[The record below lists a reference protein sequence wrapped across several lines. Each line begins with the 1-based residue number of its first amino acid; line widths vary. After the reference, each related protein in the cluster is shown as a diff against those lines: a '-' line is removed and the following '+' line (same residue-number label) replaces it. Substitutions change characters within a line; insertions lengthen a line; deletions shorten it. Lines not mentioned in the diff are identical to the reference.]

1 MVLVPS
7 QTSSTYSV
15 YPTYPPLDL
24 LGFSP
29 AAIPGALHPP
39 PADHS
44 LARPFNVSP
53 EIYTTLLHPAVPVT
67 IAIIYGATVN
77 YVNQLNKE
85 RDHKPWTSSTTIP
98 FYILVIAHNVGL
110 AIYSGWTFFGMF
122 NAITQSWP
130 GWHGEYGLAG
140 AVDALC
146 KINGPRGLGS
156 AATYDM
162 STASW
167 GFTDRA
173 MKLSG
178 LEPDSA
184 DVGRIWNEGLAY
196 YGFFFY
202 LSKLYEVFDT
212 AIILA
217 KGKESSRLQTF
228 HHAGAMLC
236 LWAGIRYMSP
246 PIWMFTFINSGLH
259 TLMVCAPLLSFLFEC

>member
-7 QTSSTYSV
+7 PASSTYSV
-15 YPTYPPLDL
+15 HPTYPPLQL
-24 LGFSP
+24 LSYNPF
-29 AAIPGALHPP
+29 ANPGAVYPP
-39 PADHS
+39 PADGS

-53 EIYTTLLHPAVPVT
+53 EVYQSLLHPAVPLI
-67 IAIIYGATVN
+67 IALVYSLAVQ
-77 YVNQLNKE
+77 YVNKLNGK
-85 RDHKPWTSSTTIP
+85 RDHQPWSFSTTLP
-98 FYILVIAHNVGL
+98 FYSLVIVHNVGL
-110 AIYSGWTFFGMF
+110 AIFSGWIFSGML
-122 NAITQSWP
+122 NAITKSWP
-130 GWHGEYGLAG
+130 GLNREYGLAG
-140 AVDALC
+140 AADALC

-173 MKLSG
+173 LKLSG
-178 LEPDSA
+178 VEPDSA

-196 YGFFFY
+196 YGFIFY
-202 LSKLYEVFDT
+202 LSKLYEVVDT

-217 KGKESSRLQTF
+217 KGKESSWLQTY
-228 HHAGAMLC
+228 HHAGVMLC

-259 TLMVCAPLLSFLFEC
+259 TLMVCARLTSLLFKY